1 MHHAGRLIGVP
12 GGKSYLVGS
21 VPLTIGRETTSNVP
35 VHSEEV
41 SRSHAYILRTPQG
54 FMLVDSSLH
63 GTYVNG
69 ERVQAQRILADGDLV
84 QIGAETFRFDLRS
97 TDAPSDSSPIPGG
110 APETSQYARA
120 VPPGA
125 GATGK
130 LRLALALADRD
141 TWKSRVRI
149 WVKRY
154 GPSEV
159 AGIAIALGISWL
171 VQQSTGN
178 VIAAAYGA
186 SVGEALGFYG
196 SLVTREMIQEA
207 YHAGA
212 RRAPYGVSEIIRTWR
227 GLFLEFGPAEL
238 LDTGLL
244 RPMAMAVCT
253 RLLGWGLGIVAGKV
267 LADVVFYLPV
277 IWAYER
283 RRQAT

>member
-1 MHHAGRLIGVP
+1 MGA
-12 GGKSYLVGS
+12 
-21 VPLTIGRETTSNVP
+21 VPLTIGREPSSNVP

-54 FMLVDSSLH
+54 FLLVDSSLH

-84 QIGAETFRFDLRS
+84 QIGAESFRFDLRS
-97 TDAPSDSSPIPGG
+97 ADAPSDSGPMPGG

-120 VPPGA
+120 VPLGA

-130 LRLALALADRD
+130 LRLALALAERD
-141 TWKSRVRI
+141 SWKSRVRT

-159 AGIAIALGISWL
+159 AGIGMALGVSWL

-186 SVGEALGFYG
+186 SIGEALEFCLVFSGHQRPEVVLSAMWKAHCRISPMQRQSTRSIHLCG
-196 SLVTREMIQEA
+196 NKRGVRAGEAWMSESLIPDPPIPCTARA
-207 YHAGA
+207 YIDRCIAA
-212 RRAPYGVSEIIRTWR
+212 RWP
-227 GLFLEFGPAEL
+227 PACAL
-238 LDTGLL
+238 
-244 RPMAMAVCT
+244 
-253 RLLGWGLGIVAGKV
+253 
-267 LADVVFYLPV
+267 
-277 IWAYER
+277 
-283 RRQAT
+283 